1 MANNNS
7 TLNMIASAL
16 VVDGLN
22 NAMSQA
28 TKKTAAEIKKTQ
40 EFKDARKQATV
51 DSMIWKTQL
60 KAIKDANTGASDE
73 DIENAAMSMG
83 YNKPETET
91 ETVERLQQEFLNASK
106 GDKAAEYAG
115 QLMEANAAMGFV
127 NGFENALANID
138 TAIQT
143 PTPSYT
149 TRTYYTGREQYEAHR
164 AITRNNIENKRGA
177 SCAER
182 IDSNMNAFSEHL
194 EIFARK
200 FKR

>member
-1 MANNNS
+1 MANNS

-73 DIENAAMSMG
+73 DIENAAMAMG

-106 GDKAAEYAG
+106 DDKAAEYAG

-127 NGFENALANID
+127 NGFENALAN
-138 TAIQT
+138 T
-143 PTPSYT
+143 PAPMPEPSQ
-149 TRTYYTGREQYEAHR
+149 RVYYTARDQYEDHR
-164 AITRNNIENKRGA
+164 AITLANRANKRGA
-177 SCAER
+177 SAMER
-182 IDSNMNAFSEHL
+182 FDSNMNAFSEHL
-194 EIFARK
+194 EVFARK